1 MEPKMRPPCA
11 ANRAPNAASSNL
23 VSMTSRTIG
32 DSIANTS
39 GEVNRSEEV
48 KEIRSEEVKRKLED
62 LNKEHKL
69 VNPRENLNRSRKAV
83 PVQNH
88 SNIMVYS
95 MDVQA
100 LYPSIE
106 RHMASQAVKE
116 SVRASKLERC

>member
-1 MEPKMRPPCA
+1 MEPKMRPLCA
-11 ANRAPNAASSNL
+11 ANRALNAAFRNL
-23 VSMTSRTIG
+23 LSIASRAIG

-39 GEVNRSEEV
+39 GQVISSEEV
-48 KEIRSEEVKRKLED
+48 KKKLED
-62 LNKEHKL
+62 PNKEHKL
-69 VNPRENLNRSRKAV
+69 VNPRENLNRSGKAV

-106 RHMASQAVKE
+106 RHMASQTIKE
-116 SVRASKLERC
+116 SVKASKLERC